1 MRKEQVFKSVV
12 VIQALCF
19 IVLTVVVVTHVWTS
33 PEGAVPPDNDKDSGG
48 ESGIAATVGG
58 EPIHEA
64 EFQKEL
70 RKQYGES
77 VLRSMMVHAAIRL
90 ESAANN
96 ISVSDEE
103 LDDELDFMM
112 AGYMDEE
119 QYYAAMKSQLGMSP
133 QYIREDTEY
142 RLLLEKIAIRSIQV
156 SELEVDAY
164 MADNPDLFKPLV
176 TYRLAWIVVPSKRD
190 ANAILKKLTA
200 GADFESMA
208 RTYSKDED
216 TADSGGDLGV
226 YDADDPFFERGVLD
240 AAGELDV
247 GDITG
252 PISVNGGQA
261 VIRLLE
267 KKETRQMDKEKQRI
281 TARRQ
286 LALTKAA
293 SLQIIEEELLSKYEA
308 QVAKAS

>member
-1 MRKEQVFKSVV
+1 MRKEQVLKSVV

-33 PEGAVPPDNDKDSGG
+33 SEGTVPPDNDKDSGG

-58 EPIHEA
+58 EPIREA
-64 EFQKEL
+64 DFQKEL

-77 VLRSMMVHAAIRL
+77 VLRTMMVHAAIRL

-96 ISVSDEE
+96 ISVSGDE

-119 QYYAAMKSQLGMSP
+119 HYYAAMKSQLGLTP

-156 SELEVDAY
+156 SEHEVDAY
-164 MADNPDLFKPLV
+164 LADNPDLFKPLV
-176 TYRLAWIVVPSKRD
+176 TYRLAWIVVSSKRE

-200 GADFESMA
+200 GADFELMA

-216 TADSGGDLGV
+216 TAESGGDLGV
-226 YDADDPFFERGVLD
+226 YDADDPFFEREVLE

-252 PISVNGGQA
+252 PVSVTGGQA

-267 KKETRQMDKEKQRI
+267 KKETRQMDKEKQRT

-293 SLQIIEEELLSKYEA
+293 SLQVIEDELLSKYEA